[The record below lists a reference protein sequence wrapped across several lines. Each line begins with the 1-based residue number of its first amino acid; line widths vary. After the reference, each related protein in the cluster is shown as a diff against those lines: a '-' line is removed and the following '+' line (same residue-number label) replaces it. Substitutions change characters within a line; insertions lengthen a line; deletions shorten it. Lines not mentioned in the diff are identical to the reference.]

1 MTDKN
6 TSEKAAAD
14 KTAVES
20 FSQQPYDDY
29 TVDPFAGIQD
39 PLAMLVRYTELQP
52 RSVPPRDLAH
62 WNPVIRVDSASLYP
76 TMHVLQGRFAKN
88 VLIYE
93 GPITGRGRV
102 GDYSIPASTL
112 AVSPDL
118 IVSPSVAEL
127 IVPGCLA
134 DLKDAYVEYEAKKG
148 DAASSRR
155 LESAVR
161 VVESAGSVIF
171 LGTDPYGSP
180 RSLIREEDADNV
192 PSIQASWVNRHLD
205 ASTGTI
211 TPPNNAVT
219 DPLRRKWLQKY
230 SIRDKSGFPPW
241 YRAFESV
248 GASFAFAFI
257 REPATILSIDNAAR
271 EDAVSE
277 LSKEVSVADC
287 AVHLL
292 AGHAS
297 HPPNIRDADSCRL
310 ATLDLVSAIHFG
322 EVESYPE
329 KQSGDLP
336 DSFWG

>member
-1 MTDKN
+1 MTEKN
-6 TSEKAAAD
+6 I
-14 KTAVES
+14 ES
-20 FSQQPYDDY
+20 FSQQVSDDFIS
-29 TVDPFAGIQD
+29 DPFAGVAD
-39 PLAMLVRYTELQP
+39 PLALLVRYTELQP
-52 RSVPPRDLAH
+52 RSVPPRDLSH

-76 TMHVLQGRFAKN
+76 TMHILQGRFAKN
-88 VLIYE
+88 VLMYE
-93 GPITGRGRV
+93 GPITGRGRI
-102 GDYSIPASTL
+102 GDYSTPAPSL

-118 IVSPSVAEL
+118 VVSPTIAEL

-134 DLKDAYVEYEAKKG
+134 DLKDAYAEYEAKKG

-180 RSLIREEDADNV
+180 RSLIREEDADSV
-192 PSIQASWVNRHLD
+192 PTLQASWVNRHLD
-205 ASTGTI
+205 ASTGII

-230 SIRDKSGFPPW
+230 SIRDRAGTPAW
-241 YRAFESV
+241 YKAFEGL

-257 REPATILSIDNAAR
+257 REPATVLSIDNAAR

-277 LSKEVSVADC
+277 LAKEISVPDC
-287 AVHLL
+287 ALHLL
-292 AGHAS
+292 SGHAS
-297 HPPNIRDADSCRL
+297 HPPNVRDADSCRI

-322 EVESYPE
+322 EVEEYPDR
-329 KQSGDLP
+329 QSGDLP